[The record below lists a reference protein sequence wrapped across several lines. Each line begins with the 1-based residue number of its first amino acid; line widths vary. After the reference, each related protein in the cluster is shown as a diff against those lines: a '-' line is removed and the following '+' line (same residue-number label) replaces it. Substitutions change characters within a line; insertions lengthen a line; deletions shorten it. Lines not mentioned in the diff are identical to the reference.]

1 MENTVAKE
9 TIASKICTILKSRR
23 VKDLETFDENG
34 QPTDDP
40 QAINKLM
47 FCFTTNEGKDLGP
60 AVITLG
66 KNDKNGETVN
76 LSYDAELA
84 KRSGNI
90 DFREFIKT
98 FSNELFNMGVA
109 LSDFNHGQLGPD
121 MPKRR
126 KTTFKPMFESQFGEM
141 GGSVRTSVQPL
152 EKLKLVIKHSDRVDP
167 KARAA
172 RSRKIEKIYLANS
185 QGERFLLPFNSLL
198 AARAMARHV
207 SNGGTPYDKI
217 GEMICKL
224 VDELVELNK
233 FCRKMKHTEAEEP
246 KLHELFDTVKE
257 RYHEIR
263 KILSSLNS
271 QGGYSKKAEQLTG
284 DTETE
289 CNDSVPEGYEHIH
302 NMDETLKGAMPYVW
316 RAHNRKNENVPEE
329 VNQFAEWA
337 EGIGSDDDETI
348 IRR

>member
-1 MENTVAKE
+1 MAKE
-9 TIASKICTILKSRR
+9 TIASKIYTILKS
-23 VKDLETFDENG
+23 KNFKNLETFDEND
-34 QPTDDP
+34 QPTNEP
-40 QAINKLM
+40 QAINKLV
-47 FCFTTNEGKDLGP
+47 FCFITNEGKDLGP

-66 KNDKNGETVN
+66 KNDKDGTTVN

-90 DFREFIKT
+90 DFREFIKI
-98 FSNELFNMGVA
+98 FGNELFNMGVA
-109 LSDFNHGQLGPD
+109 LSDFTHGQIAPD
-121 MPKRR
+121 MPARR
-126 KTTFKPMFESQFGEM
+126 KTSFKPMFESQFGEM

-152 EKLKLVIKHSDRVDP
+152 EKIKLIIKHSDRVNP

-217 GEMICKL
+217 GEEICKY
-224 VDELVELNK
+224 VDELVELHK
-233 FCRKMKHTEAEEP
+233 FCRKMKHTEAEDP
-246 KLHELFDTVKE
+246 KMHELFDTVKE
-257 RYHEIR
+257 RYCEIR
-263 KILSSLNS
+263 KTLSSLNS
-271 QGGYSKKAEQLTG
+271 QGGYSKKSEQLTG
-284 DTETE
+284 DPELE
-289 CNDSVPEGYEHIH
+289 FNDTVPTGYEHVH

-316 RAHNRKNENVPEE
+316 RAHNKKNENVPEE
-329 VNQFAEWA
+329 VNQFAEWV
-337 EGIGSDDDETI
+337 EGIGSKDDETI